1 MHEIIIE
8 VKFEDSSGKRLDVF
22 LCEYTGQTRSLI
34 QQSIRKGLLTINKT
48 VTVKTGYNLEKND
61 LIEGKLELR
70 PPMNEPIKAENIPL
84 KIVFEDEHLLVI
96 NKDAGLIVHPAGN
109 LREGTLVNALLG
121 KYALSNLNDE
131 SGFRPGIIHR
141 LDKDTS
147 GLMLVAKTNQAHLS
161 LSKQLADRSLK
172 RTYWA
177 LAVGTFKEESGSINA
192 PIGRHPLER
201 KKMAVIQDLRRKSRH
216 AKTHWE
222 VLEQYEKAALLK
234 VNLETGRTHQIR
246 VHLDYIH
253 HPILGDPLYGGKK
266 SKTHL
271 ISRQCLHAKEI
282 QFVHPIRDELL
293 SFTSELPADFL
304 QVLKAFNCS
313 MYL

>member
-1 MHEIIIE
+1 MHEINIE

-22 LCEYTGQTRSLI
+22 LCEHTGQTRSLI

-222 VLEQYEKAALLK
+222 VIEQYDKVALLK

-271 ISRQCLHAKEI
+271 INRQCLHAKEI
-282 QFVHPIRDELL
+282 QFIHPVSDELI
-293 SFTSELPADFL
+293 SFTSDLPADFL